1 MARALEMRWRAS
13 TPAASE
19 TESVGGERGGCG
31 SGVQFCA
38 GHPAARS
45 AECGRE
51 REEKTKVRDRGS
63 FDAAPGIIIQ
73 QTEFG
78 LWSAGLGGT

>member
-1 MARALEMRWRAS
+1 MFSFVRAIQR
-13 TPAASE
+13 P
-19 TESVGGERGGCG
+19 
-31 SGVQFCA
+31 GV
-38 GHPAARS
+38 RS
-45 AECGRE
+45 ADERE

-78 LWSAGLGGT
+78 LWSWSAGLGGT